1 MIPEVEK
8 YFATLQNNGMVT
20 FIGKVDNSPSLRFAS
35 NILSQRKEEVRKLD
49 VFDDIDI
56 SLTYRTQI
64 GSFLHKCNIPV
75 LDVASA
81 FNDTVWADRFLKL
94 L

>member
-8 YFATLQNNGMVT
+8 YFGTVQNNGMVT

-35 NILSQRKEEVRKLD
+35 NVLSQRKEDVRRLD

-56 SLTYRTQI
+56 SLTYRTQV
-64 GSFLHKCNIPV
+64 GSFLQKCNISV

-81 FNDTVWADRFLKL
+81 FNETAWADRFLKL